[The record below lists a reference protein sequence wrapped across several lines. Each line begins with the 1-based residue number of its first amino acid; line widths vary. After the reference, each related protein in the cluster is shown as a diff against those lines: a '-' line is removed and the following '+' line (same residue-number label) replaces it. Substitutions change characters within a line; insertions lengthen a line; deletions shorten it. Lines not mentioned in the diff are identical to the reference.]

1 MLSEAG
7 AGLARCDRT
16 IEETERNVRVLEAML
31 PQMAAKGYATDKVQE
46 QIQMLTQMLS
56 HLKTQRWEIEGM
68 LGSPD

>member
-16 IEETERNVRVLEAML
+16 IEETERNVRALEAML
-31 PQMAAKGYATDKVQE
+31 PQMAAKGYATDKVQQ
-46 QIQMLTQMLS
+46 QIEMLTQLIT

-68 LGSPD
+68 LGEP

>member
-16 IEETERNVRVLEAML
+16 IEETERNVRALEAL
-31 PQMAAKGYATDKVQE
+31 IPQMAAKGYATDKVRE

-68 LGSPD
+68 LGQP

>member
-16 IEETERNVRVLEAML
+16 IEETERNVRKLEAMI
-31 PQMAAKGYATDKVQE
+31 PQIAARGYSTDKVAE
-46 QIQMLTQMLS
+46 QIEMLSQMLS

-68 LGSPD
+68 LGAP

>member
-31 PQMAAKGYATDKVQE
+31 PQMVAKGYSTDKVEE
-46 QIQMLTQMLS
+46 QIHMLTQMLS

-68 LGSPD
+68 LGEP

>member
-16 IEETERNVRVLEAML
+16 IEETERNVRVLEAMI
-31 PQMAAKGYATDKVQE
+31 PQMAAKGYATDKVEQ

-68 LGSPD
+68 LGEP

>member
-31 PQMAAKGYATDKVQE
+31 PQMVAKGYPTDKVEE
-46 QIQMLTQMLS
+46 QIYMLTQMLS

-68 LGSPD
+68 LGEP

>member
-16 IEETERNVRVLEAML
+16 IEEIERNVRVLEAML
-31 PQMAAKGYATDKVQE
+31 PQMVAKGYPTDKVEE
-46 QIQMLTQMLS
+46 QIHMLTQMLS

-68 LGSPD
+68 LGEP

>member
-16 IEETERNVRVLEAML
+16 IEETERNVRVLEEMI
-31 PQMAAKGYATDKVQE
+31 PQMAAKGYATDKVRE

-68 LGSPD
+68 LGQP

>member
-16 IEETERNVRVLEAML
+16 IEETERNVRVLEAMI
-31 PQMAAKGYATDKVQE
+31 PQMVAKGYATDKVEQ

-68 LGSPD
+68 LGEP

>member
-7 AGLARCDRT
+7 AGHARCDRT

-31 PQMAAKGYATDKVQE
+31 PQMIAKGYPTDKVEE
-46 QIQMLTQMLS
+46 QIHMLTQMLS

-68 LGSPD
+68 LGEP